1 MVKKRSERILVDLV
15 LSVAKCIFTI
25 NSYCIVLY
33 CISQIYGDFRLL
45 NFMAR
50 HESQVVFS
58 HTDFYKTLP
67 SNTGHF

>member
-33 CISQIYGDFRLL
+33 QSNLRRFSIVKLYGPSRESSRLL
-45 NFMAR
+45 THRFL
-50 HESQVVFS
+50 Q
-58 HTDFYKTLP
+58 DFA
-67 SNTGHF
+67 F